1 MLDLVPFKHS
11 HGMPELFR
19 DMDLVFKRMMNEF
32 AQYDLGTD
40 IDVAWNPRLDLIET
54 KDNFEVRA
62 DLPGLDRKDID
73 ISLDRDTLVIK
84 GEKKIE
90 KEESDKHFH
99 RKERHYGSFYRAMR
113 LPGEVEAEK
122 IDATFKDGVLR
133 IMLPKTEE
141 TRKKI
146 AHVKIH

>member
-1 MLDLVPFKHS
+1 MLDLLPVRRSHDLPGMFK
-11 HGMPELFR
+11 
-19 DMDLVFKRMMNEF
+19 DMDLIFKRMMNEF

-40 IDVAWNPRLDLIET
+40 LDVAWTPRLDLIET
-54 KDNFEVRA
+54 KEGYEVRA

-73 ISLDRDTLVIK
+73 ISLERDTLVIK

-99 RKERHYGSFYRAMR
+99 KKERYYGSFYRAMR

-122 IDATFKDGVLR
+122 IDATFKDGVLK
-133 IMLPKTEE
+133 ILLPKTEE